1 MTEQD
6 KNISSDEQ
14 IDPVIAAVREEY
26 EKKIA
31 DLKEEH
37 KKELEESEQ
46 KHVAQIRALMSG
58 KRFTDEEEQK
68 KVEETVQ
75 KTYEQTVLEQAQKIL
90 KL

>member
-14 IDPVIAAVREEY
+14 VDPVIAAVREEY
-26 EKKIA
+26 EKKISE
-31 DLKEEH
+31 LKEKH

-58 KRFTDEEEQK
+58 RPIQTEEQK

-90 KL
+90 KI

>member
-37 KKELEESEQ
+37 KKSL
-46 KHVAQIRALMSG
+46 
-58 KRFTDEEEQK
+58 KRVNKNTWHRS
-68 KVEETVQ
+68 VH
-75 KTYEQTVLEQAQKIL
+75 
-90 KL
+90 

>member
-14 IDPVIAAVREEY
+14 IDHVIAAVREEY

-58 KRFTDEEEQK
+58 RPIQS
-68 KVEETVQ
+68 
-75 KTYEQTVLEQAQKIL
+75 
-90 KL
+90 

>member
-1 MTEQD
+1 MAEQD

-14 IDPVIAAVREEY
+14 VDPVVAAVREEY

-46 KHVAQIRALMSG
+46 KHVSQIRALMSG
-58 KRFTDEEEQK
+58 KRFTDEEQK

-75 KTYEQTVLEQAQKIL
+75 KSYEQTVLEQAQKIL
-90 KL
+90 KI